1 MKIVKSSTVILFMKI
16 VNSSTVMLLMKIV
29 KSSTVI
35 LLKVFFG
42 GGQVPLPPEYAAI

>member
-16 VNSSTVMLLMKIV
+16 VKSSTVMLLMKIV

-35 LLKVFFG
+35 LLKDFWGDKF
-42 GGQVPLPPEYAAI
+42 PLPPEYAAI